1 MALILP
7 SAQRGLSLA
16 TWLLRTSGRRTA
28 ASAFSVSL
36 DLCFQSRTG
45 TLSYVSPSRDPPFH
59 IFKRIQLGLP
69 GMGGMVGGSEW
80 RKESKGL
87 THSFHFLRFFF
98 FFDVDHFKSLYWIC
112 YHTVS
117 VLCFGFWLQGTWN
130 LSSLT
135 RDSTCTAWT
144 GRRRLNHWTT
154 REVLGLTDS

>member
-45 TLSYVSPSRDPPFH
+45 TLSYASPSRDPPFH

-98 FFDVDHFKSLYWIC
+98 FLMWTILKVFIEFVTILFLFY
-112 YHTVS
+112 
-117 VLCFGFWLQGTWN
+117 VLVFGCKARGIL
-130 LSSLT
+130 
-135 RDSTCTAWT
+135 AP
-144 GRRRLNHWTT
+144 
-154 REVLGLTDS
+154 